1 MTFAYW
7 CVALAAFLPLVW
19 VGAAKV
25 GGGEGYDNAKPRI
38 FLSNLTGWPQR
49 ANWAQTN
56 SYEAFPPF
64 AAAVIIA
71 GIVGANQAAV
81 DTLAGVFLV
90 ARVLHGLF
98 YMFDKPMLRSL
109 AWAIGFFSMIAIFL
123 AAGWSD

>member
-19 VGAAKV
+19 VGAAKA
-25 GGGEGYDNAKPRI
+25 GGEDYDNAKPRI
-38 FLSNLTGWPQR
+38 FLQNLSGWPQR

-56 SYEAFPPF
+56 AYEAFPPF

-71 GIVGANQAAV
+71 SLAGANQVAV
-81 DTLAGVFLV
+81 DVLAGLFLI

-98 YMFDKPMLRSL
+98 YIFDKPTLRSL
-109 AWAIGFFSMIAIFL
+109 VWTIGFFTMIAIFL
-123 AAGWSD
+123 SVGWSD

>member
-19 VGAAKV
+19 VGAAKAS
-25 GGGEGYDNAKPRI
+25 GEGYDNAKPRI
-38 FLSNLTGWPQR
+38 FLQNLSGWPQR

-56 SYEAFPPF
+56 AYEAFPPF

-71 GIVGANQAAV
+71 SLAGANQFAV
-81 DTLAGVFLV
+81 DALAGLFLI

-98 YMFDKPMLRSL
+98 YIFDKPMLRSL
-109 AWAIGFFSMIAIFL
+109 VWTIGFFTMIAIFL
-123 AAGWSD
+123 AVGWSD

>member
-25 GGGEGYDNAKPRI
+25 GGEGYDNAKPRI
-38 FLSNLTGWPQR
+38 FLRNLTGWPQR

-56 SYEAFPPF
+56 AYEAFPPF

-71 GIVGANQAAV
+71 SLAGANQAVV
-81 DTLAGVFLV
+81 DVLAGLFLI
-90 ARVLHGLF
+90 ARILHGLL
-98 YMFDKPMLRSL
+98 YILDKPTLRSL
-109 AWAIGFFSMIAIFL
+109 VWTIGFFTMIAIFL
-123 AAGWSD
+123 SAGWSD